1 MQILEFMAPVVLHH
15 KLNPL
20 LWEGTELK
28 PQIRLKLLE
37 IAHEFIKY
45 IKLDSLPLRDIVIT
59 GSNTAL
65 TYTKHSDLDLH
76 LVIDMEA
83 MNAAR
88 EVIEQ
93 MFDAKRRLWN
103 TTYDIEIKGITV
115 ELYVEHSEEH
125 VEGTAYSI
133 LNDQWLER
141 TLREPRKI
149 NTRAVGAKYRSIVR
163 NIKRVLV
170 RSQRVEDLKT
180 VMDQLKAFRQAG
192 LDRYGE
198 FSTENLVFKSLRN
211 AGWIEQLA
219 QRRQQLTN
227 RELSLDEKLIFDG
240 IFHEKP
246 G

>member
-1 MQILEFMAPVVLHH
+1 MQILEFVEPINLHS

-20 LWEGTELK
+20 LWDGSDLR
-28 PQIRLKLLE
+28 PQIRLKLLD

-65 TYTKHSDLDLH
+65 TYTKYSDLDLH
-76 LVIDMEA
+76 LVIDMTA
-83 MNAAR
+83 MNAPR

-103 TTYDIEIKGITV
+103 TTYDITVKGIKV
-115 ELYVEHSEEH
+115 EIYVEHSEEH

-141 TLREPRKI
+141 TLKEPRKI
-149 NTRAVGAKYRSIVR
+149 NTRAVQAKYHSIVR
-163 NIKRVLV
+163 NIKRVLD
-170 RSQRVEDLKT
+170 RAQSVEDLKT
-180 VMDQLKAFRQAG
+180 VMDQLKTFRQAG

-211 AGWIEQLA
+211 AGWIEQIA

-227 RELSLDEKLIFDG
+227 KELSLDEKMIFDS
-240 IFHEKP
+240 IFA
-246 G
+246 

>member
-1 MQILEFMAPVVLHH
+1 MVMQILEFVEPINIHSR
-15 KLNPL
+15 LNPL
-20 LWEGTELK
+20 LWDGQVLK
-28 PQIRLKLLE
+28 PQIRLKLLD

-45 IKLDSLPLRDIVIT
+45 IKLDELPLRDIVIT

-65 TYTKHSDLDLH
+65 TYTKYSDLDLH
-76 LVIDMEA
+76 IIIDMRA
-83 MNAAR
+83 MNAPR

-103 TTYDIEIKGITV
+103 ATYDISVKGIAV

-133 LNDQWLER
+133 MEDQWRER
-141 TLREPRKI
+141 QIKEPQKI
-149 NTRAVGAKYRSIVR
+149 NQRAVQAKYNSIVR
-163 NIKRVLV
+163 QLERVLT
-170 RSQRVEDLKT
+170 RSTRVEDLRDI
-180 VMDQLKAFRQAG
+180 MDSLKKFRQAG

-211 AGWIEQLA
+211 AGWIEQIA

-227 RELSLDEKLIFDG
+227 AELSLDEKMIFDT
-240 IFHEKP
+240 ISN
-246 G
+246 